1 MLRNYFYIIMLLA
14 LSLFVSCDE
23 AKPSGK
29 YEIVISENAKVGE
42 DIKITVDDTNKL
54 INYKWALV
62 YELGN
67 SITSCNAFNT
77 PEINCTIEQ
86 GGEFTIWLKAKNRDG
101 EEILIN
107 KVISILDMNKPLN
120 QSPIIVASLNSES
133 TSEAIVSTHQ
143 SREKGVLNFP
153 VNEEITFNFSE
164 TTDDTTTDNTLL
176 KYEIEIGS
184 NEGFKTISNP
194 FKHTFTKTG
203 YFTTTL
209 KVTDEDGNVAKKSF
223 VIFVKCSDGSVNL
236 QINSDLVTIT
246 RDSINNFFTYS
257 AQGAVSGSEES
268 SYRYRWDY
276 NGDGIY
282 DSDWLDEASIREYT
296 VFEGERDVKLKVWEQ
311 RCNNI
316 SEVTFANNF
325 VIPLADAVPRTLQ
338 GPQIPGYFFI
348 QGYPE
353 GKDNFQSKIT
363 DVDFIATKHDGAPV
377 EEQWR
382 VLCDYRPN
390 DGLATISIKGLN
402 QYEREGENGELHGVL
417 LTLDNIDISSFP
429 SVTTLS
435 NVNANVEDFSYY
447 SDEDYDKT
455 SRVIYRKDGDC
466 SSIITIEV
474 LAGEGS
480 CVNGGTTFSDVIII
494 DGTYSCDNLKGTN
507 DKNISF
513 KRGAFYCEVG
523 KGDACI
529 GGGGGGGGNPPE
541 EF

>member
-1 MLRNYFYIIMLLA
+1 MLRNIIYIMMATLL
-14 LSLFVSCDE
+14 LFLVSCDE
-23 AKPSGK
+23 TTTSGD
-29 YEIVISENAKVGE
+29 YEIIVTANAKVG
-42 DIKITVDDTNKL
+42 DNVTITVAEKDKL
-54 INYKWALV
+54 VSYKWALV

-67 SITSCNAFNT
+67 SLTSCSAFNT
-77 PEINCTIEQ
+77 PEINCTIEE
-86 GGEFTIWLKAKNRDG
+86 GGEVTIWLRTKNRNGD
-101 EEILIN
+101 EFLIT
-107 KVISILDMNKPLN
+107 KKISVLDMDKPLN
-120 QSPIIVASLNSES
+120 QPPLIVASLNSAS
-133 TSEAIVSTHQ
+133 SSEAIVSTQ
-143 SREKGVLNFP
+143 FAREKGVLNFP
-153 VNEEITFNFSE
+153 VNEEITFEFSE
-164 TTDDTTTDNTLL
+164 TTDDTTLDNTLL

-184 NEGFKTISNP
+184 QAGFQVISNP
-194 FKHTFTKTG
+194 FKYTFTQTG
-203 YFTTTL
+203 YYTTTL
-209 KVTDEDGNVAKKSF
+209 RVTDEDGNSATKTF
-223 VIFVKCSDGSVNL
+223 VVYVKCADNSINL
-236 QINSDLVTIT
+236 QINPALISIT
-246 RDSINNFFTYS
+246 ADSINNFFTYS
-257 AQGAVSGSEES
+257 ASGAVSGGDETH
-268 SYRYRWDY
+268 YRYRWDY

-282 DSDWLDEASIREYT
+282 DSDWLEEASIREYT
-296 VFEGERDVKLKVWEQ
+296 VFEGSRDAKLKVWEQ
-311 RCNNI
+311 QCNNV
-316 SEVTFANNF
+316 SEVVFEHNF
-325 VIPLADAVPRTLQ
+325 VIPLADAVPGTLQ

-363 DVDFIATKHDGAPV
+363 EVDFIATKHDSAPV

-402 QYEREGENGELHGVL
+402 QYEREGEDGELHGVL

-435 NVNANVEDFSYY
+435 NVSANVANLNYY

-455 SRVIYRKDGDC
+455 SRVTYRKDGDC
-466 SSIITIEV
+466 TSTITIEV

-480 CVNGGTTFSDVIII
+480 CSNGSSTFSDVIII

-507 DKNISF
+507 DENISF